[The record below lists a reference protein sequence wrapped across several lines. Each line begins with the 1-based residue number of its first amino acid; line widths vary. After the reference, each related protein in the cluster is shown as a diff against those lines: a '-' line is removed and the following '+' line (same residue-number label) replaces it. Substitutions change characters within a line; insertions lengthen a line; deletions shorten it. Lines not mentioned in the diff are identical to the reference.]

1 MVGYD
6 VNARKRPI
14 NLSVNED
21 LVEKARILGVNV
33 SALLEERLAEEVVL
47 RQREAFQREAD
58 LVAAAL
64 NELHAQH
71 GSPIDEYRDL

>member
-6 VNARKRPI
+6 ANARKRPV

-21 LVEKARILGVNV
+21 LVAKARALGINV

-47 RQREAFQREAD
+47 RQRETFRREAE
-58 LVAAAL
+58 LVAEAL
-64 NELHAQH
+64 NEVHARY
-71 GSPIDEYRDL
+71 GSPIDEYQSR